1 MLQSKL
7 IGLLNTF
14 SAKEWKLLH
23 KFVHSPYHNE
33 HQGVKKLFVYLQEK
47 KDCFSKENVSKV
59 VLFAIVFG
67 KKAVYK
73 DAKIRLVGSYLLKVV
88 EEFLMQESL
97 KVNVFS
103 KQILLLKS
111 YRERQLSKHFT
122 ALMRLL
128 QQQQTKFSFQDAHY
142 FLAQQQL
149 SQELN
154 QYIEQQ
160 QNRSLEPNLQQLSDS
175 LDAFYL
181 INKLKCCCA
190 IMNYQNITAIDYEL
204 PFADAVLQHLAKNNY
219 AHIPIIRLYYL
230 ALLTLKENDK
240 EEYFAEL
247 KQTLFQN
254 LTKISLHDLQDIF
267 VLARNYCIKRINNG
281 DAAYL
286 SELFDLYKIEI
297 KEQIILENGQ
307 IPPSTYK
314 NIVTLGI
321 HLQQFEWTE
330 QFINDYKTHIAS
342 VFSEDVFHYNLARL
356 FFDKKEYNK
365 AIVQLNLVSFNEKFL
380 ALDTRVL
387 LAQAYY
393 ELDETEVLYALLDSF
408 YAYLKRKKNIAYHQ
422 AHYLNF
428 VSLLKKMI
436 RILPKEKIKKE
447 QLFQLINRQKTVEK
461 KWLLD
466 KWQNLR

>member
-7 IGLLNTF
+7 TVLLNTF
-14 SAKEWKLLH
+14 SAKEWKLLY

-33 HQGVKKLFVYLQEK
+33 HQGVKKLFMYLQEK
-47 KDCFSKENVSKV
+47 KDSFTTENVSKA
-59 VLFAIVFG
+59 VLFSIVFG
-67 KKAVYK
+67 KKMNYQ
-73 DAKIRLVGSYLLKVV
+73 DAKIRLVCSYLLKVV

-97 KVNVFS
+97 KETTFS
-103 KQILLLKS
+103 KQVLLLKS
-111 YRERQLSKHFT
+111 YRERQLPKHFT

-128 QQQQTKFSFQDAHY
+128 QEQQTKFSFQDANY

-160 QNRSLEPNLQQLSDS
+160 QNRALEPNLQELSDS

-190 IMNYQNITAIDYEL
+190 IMNYQNITTIDYEL
-204 PFADAVLQHLAKNNY
+204 PFADVVLQHLAKNDY
-219 AHIPIIRLYYL
+219 THIPIIRLYYL

-240 EEYFAEL
+240 EIHFAEL

-267 VLARNYCIKRINNG
+267 VLARNYCIKRMNNG
-281 DAAYL
+281 DAKYL
-286 SELFDLYKIEI
+286 NELFELYKIEI
-297 KEQIILENGQ
+297 KEQIILENGK

-314 NIVTLGI
+314 NIVTLGL
-321 HLQQFEWTE
+321 HLQQFIWTE
-330 QFINDYKTHIAS
+330 QFIKDYKTHIAS
-342 VFSEDVFHYNLARL
+342 VFSDDVFHYNLARL
-356 FFDKKEYNK
+356 FFAKKEYNK
-365 AIVQLNLVSFNEKFL
+365 AIMQLNLVSFNEKFL

-393 ELDETEVLYALLDSF
+393 ELDEIDVLYSLLDSF

-422 AHYLNF
+422 THYLNF

-436 RILPKEKIKKE
+436 RLLPQEKKKKE
-447 QLFQLINRQKTVEK
+447 QLLDLINRKKMVEK
-461 KWLLD
+461 KWLLN
-466 KWQNLR
+466 KIQTLR